1 MEGPGHRDP
10 HRRRAARAGLDA
22 HLLVVGGVSFGA
34 RTVRYDNHEFLRS
47 LHGLVEQ
54 LDVDGAVHF
63 LGPRDDVPGILR
75 TVDLSLLPSVN
86 EPFGRAIVESMA
98 IGTPPLVSDVGSGPE
113 LVDDGVSGRLLPPD
127 RPELWVDAAQE
138 LLADRAA
145 LARMGER
152 GAGARRPSTTRRRSM
167 TCWRCTSASWAVP
180 TRPARADRPEV
191 VSWR

>member
-1 MEGPGHRDP
+1 
-10 HRRRAARAGLDA
+10 
-22 HLLVVGGVSFGA
+22 
-34 RTVRYDNHEFLRS
+34 
-47 LHGLVEQ
+47 
-54 LDVDGAVHF
+54 VDGAVHF

-127 RPELWVDAAQE
+127 RPELWVDAAQA

-152 GAGARRPSTTRRRSM
+152 GRERAAAFDDEAQVHDVLAVYERVLGRPDTTRSGGS
-167 TCWRCTSASWAVP
+167 T
-180 TRPARADRPEV
+180 EV